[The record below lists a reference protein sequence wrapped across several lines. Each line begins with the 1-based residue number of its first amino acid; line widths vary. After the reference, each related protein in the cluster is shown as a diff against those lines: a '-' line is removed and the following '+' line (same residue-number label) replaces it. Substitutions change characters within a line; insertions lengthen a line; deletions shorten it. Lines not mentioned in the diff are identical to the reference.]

1 MLKQEIRRVLHSP
14 FFYVSIIILV
24 FADFPVMLDQ
34 FEMSNEL
41 TYLVDVGWGMGYGS
55 VLYPLL
61 CVLTT
66 AESYLMEYRS
76 GYRYSSMSRTSKT
89 RYAVT
94 KMAVAIS
101 TGAAI
106 AVLSRLLFLGLTAL
120 IVYKIHG
127 QVLVGGE
134 DTIEAMSRTSLLV
147 IQRKYAQYLM
157 LFILEDSLYAS
168 ILPGIA
174 LIVSLFVK
182 NRYVVMLSSYIY
194 CEGMD
199 MIFITLQWYYGSPLV
214 LMSTGRASLL
224 PYKGLPLI
232 EKYKQARAHHNRLG
246 QWNID
251 FRKHSQPAG
260 SVYPGRLSQA
270 VRYFL
275 KCIFK

>member
-1 MLKQEIRRVLHSP
+1 
-14 FFYVSIIILV
+14 
-24 FADFPVMLDQ
+24 
-34 FEMSNEL
+34 
-41 TYLVDVGWGMGYGS
+41 MGYGS

-94 KMAVAIS
+94 KMAVAIG

-147 IQRKYAQYLM
+147 MQRKYVQYLM
-157 LFILEDSLYAS
+157 LYILEDSLYAS

-224 PYKGLPLI
+224 PYKGLPFRVIMVLLYWVV
-232 EKYKQARAHHNRLG
+232 EMGVFVYGVRKQTE
-246 QWNID
+246 
-251 FRKHSQPAG
+251 
-260 SVYPGRLSQA
+260 
-270 VRYFL
+270 
-275 KCIFK
+275 

>member
-94 KMAVAIS
+94 KMAVAIG

-127 QVLVGGE
+127 QVLVGSNE
-134 DTIEAMSRTSLLV
+134 
-147 IQRKYAQYLM
+147 
-157 LFILEDSLYAS
+157 
-168 ILPGIA
+168 
-174 LIVSLFVK
+174 
-182 NRYVVMLSSYIY
+182 SYILAGDTEKI
-194 CEGMD
+194 CAVSDVIHFGRQPLCLD
-199 MIFITLQWYYGSPLV
+199 ITGDCIDCFVVCKKSVCGDVVFLH
-214 LMSTGRASLL
+214 LL
-224 PYKGLPLI
+224 
-232 EKYKQARAHHNRLG
+232 
-246 QWNID
+246 
-251 FRKHSQPAG
+251 
-260 SVYPGRLSQA
+260 
-270 VRYFL
+270 
-275 KCIFK
+275 

>member
-94 KMAVAIS
+94 KMAVAIG

-120 IVYKIHG
+120 
-127 QVLVGGE
+127 
-134 DTIEAMSRTSLLV
+134 
-147 IQRKYAQYLM
+147 
-157 LFILEDSLYAS
+157 
-168 ILPGIA
+168 
-174 LIVSLFVK
+174 
-182 NRYVVMLSSYIY
+182 
-194 CEGMD
+194 
-199 MIFITLQWYYGSPLV
+199 IFITLQWYYGSPLV

-224 PYKGLPLI
+224 PYKGLPFRVIMVLLYWVV
-232 EKYKQARAHHNRLG
+232 EMGVFVYGVRKQTE
-246 QWNID
+246 
-251 FRKHSQPAG
+251 
-260 SVYPGRLSQA
+260 
-270 VRYFL
+270 
-275 KCIFK
+275 